1 MNKQRFDLI
10 DTLRGLAVISM
21 IGYHAC
27 WIWNL
32 FGLGLSNEI
41 INGTAFVIWERSIC
55 MSFIVISGYSF
66 SLGRRHLRSGLLIFA
81 LGLAVTVVTSL
92 LLPEIRIVFGV
103 LTFLGTASLIMIPA
117 DKALKGCNAKP
128 RSLMV
133 TALVLCL
140 LLFLLTYNINRGF
153 LGFTGSMRID
163 LPMWLY
169 KGYLATFIGF
179 TQPGFVSSDYFSL
192 IPWFFLYL
200 SGYFL
205 HKIIRGT
212 GVEGGLLTHGLPG
225 ISFIGRHSLLIY
237 IIHPIVLYGLIYMLY
252 MGIG

>member
-1 MNKQRFDLI
+1 MLLFINDVGLFFREKIMNKQRFDLI

-27 WIWNL
+27 WILNL
-32 FGLGLSNEI
+32 FGLALSYEI

-55 MSFIVISGYSF
+55 MSFIIIAGYSF
-66 SLGRRHLRSGLLIFA
+66 SLGRRHLRSGLIIFG
-81 LGLAVTVVTSL
+81 LGLAITLVTSL

-103 LTFLGTASLIMIPA
+103 LTFLGTSTLLMIPI
-117 DKALKGCNAKP
+117 DKALKGCNTKTGKMI
-128 RSLMV
+128 RISLV
-133 TALVLCL
+133 ICL
-140 LLFLLTYNINRGF
+140 ILFLLTYNINRGF
-153 LGFTGSMRID
+153 IGFTGGMRID

-179 TQPGFVSSDYFSL
+179 TQPGFTSSDYFSL

-200 SGYFL
+200 FGYFL

-212 GVEGGLLTHGLPG
+212 RIEESIMTHGLPG
-225 ISFIGRHSLLIY
+225 ISFL
-237 IIHPIVLYGLIYMLY
+237 
-252 MGIG
+252 